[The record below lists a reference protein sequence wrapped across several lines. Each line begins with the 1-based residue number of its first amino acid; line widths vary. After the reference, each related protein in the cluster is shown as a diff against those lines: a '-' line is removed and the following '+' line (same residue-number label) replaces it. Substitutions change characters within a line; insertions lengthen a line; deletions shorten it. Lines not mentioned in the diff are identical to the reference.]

1 MQDCETKAQLSG
13 ISRPTPCSQQSAAQ
27 RQDKLCA
34 VDAASDRSQ
43 GRECGF
49 HTAVGRERPA
59 ARQLHAHSPASSP
72 GNAERWTKKAGLSQ
86 ASSLVFPSFIS
97 LSHASLE
104 KGQSR
109 GQVHC
114 PGSLQPRHL
123 ERASHVRWC
132 GNTTRRCRVMSKVC
146 TVNTKYHV
154 IMNISAEIKHH
165 TFVFLKCNKCA
176 LCSPPVARRGK
187 QPDRRLH

>member
-1 MQDCETKAQLSG
+1 MRLPHSC
-13 ISRPTPCSQQSAAQ
+13 
-27 RQDKLCA
+27 
-34 VDAASDRSQ
+34 
-43 GRECGF
+43 REG
-49 HTAVGRERPA
+49 A
-59 ARQLHAHSPASSP
+59 ARRQAAARPLHRKTQ
-72 GNAERWTKKAGLSQ
+72 NAERWTKKAGLSQ

-165 TFVFLKCNKCA
+165 TLVFLKCNKCA
-176 LCSPPVARRGK
+176 LCSPLVARRGK